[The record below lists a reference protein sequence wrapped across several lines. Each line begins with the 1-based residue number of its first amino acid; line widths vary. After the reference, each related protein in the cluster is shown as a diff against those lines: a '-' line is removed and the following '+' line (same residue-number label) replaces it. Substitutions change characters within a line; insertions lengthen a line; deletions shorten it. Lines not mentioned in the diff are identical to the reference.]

1 MKNLGIIQDLYSVPL
16 FYKLKENV
24 DKFNLISD
32 SQVNI
37 ARMLR
42 EDNLHAAFLSPISYA
57 KDHPHYVLIPDLAI
71 SSEGNSNVICLYF
84 RPNLKDIKTIA
95 TDLKNSSEMVLAKLI
110 LMEKYSF
117 NPTFIPAENNLENML
132 EKADAALIIGDY
144 NLKLSQHKNKLDLVD
159 EWSDMMEL
167 PYVHGVWATR
177 KNNLSNDEVNLI
189 VKAAEYGAEHLTEI
203 ASIYYPES
211 KDEVIEFLAAFT
223 YKLDEYSKNG
233 FIEFIRMAY
242 YYNIIEDLPDFEF
255 LQYNNFDPASN

>member
-1 MKNLGIIQDLYSVPL
+1 MKNLGIIQELYSVPL

-57 KDHPHYVLIPDLAI
+57 KDHPHYVLIPDLAV

-84 RPNLKDIKTIA
+84 NPNLKEIKTVA
-95 TDLKNSSEMVLAKLI
+95 TDLKNSSEMVLAKLV

-117 NPTFIPAENNLENML
+117 NPTFIPSENNLENML
-132 EKADAALIIGDY
+132 KKADTALIIGDY
-144 NLKLSQHKNKLDLVD
+144 NLKLLQYKNKLDLVD
-159 EWSDMMEL
+159 EWSDMTEL

-177 KNNLSNDEVNLI
+177 KNNLSNDEINLI
-189 VKAAEYGAEHLTEI
+189 VKSAEYGAEHLTEI
-203 ASIYYPES
+203 ASVYSQEHT
-211 KDEVIEFLAAFT
+211 DELMEFFATFT
-223 YKLDEYSKNG
+223 YKLDENSKDG
-233 FIEFIRMAY
+233 LIEFIRMAY

-255 LQYNNFDPASN
+255 IQYSNFDPSSN